1 MKLPSP
7 LTGVATTDPVPALG
21 VAGYLGGGVP
31 LGSLGPTLR

>member
-1 MKLPSP
+1 MELPSP
-7 LTGVATTDPVPALG
+7 LTGAATTDPAPAPG